1 MSNEIYVK
9 AVLKALDILEHL
21 GKGNQERGCLEIG
34 RQLNMPSSTAHR
46 LLATLEMRGYVRQN
60 TATGGYR
67 LGSRVLDLQ
76 ERVAKDLDI
85 KQIAQPY
92 LLELAQLTRE
102 GCNLGI
108 LDDKE
113 VVHIKRVE
121 SPEVI
126 RASIRTL
133 RFSAFTSAI
142 GQLLL
147 AYLPEGQLAGLLP
160 EELPAQTPNSITD
173 KKAFLDRIQQIKKQ
187 GFSVDNEEGFIG
199 VRAVAVPIL
208 NHRGKVIA
216 GLGVIGPTE
225 RMDLE
230 KIEECRLLLSEA
242 AANISRELGYDEGND
257 Y

>member
-9 AVLKALDILEHL
+9 AVLKALDILEYL
-21 GKGNQERGCLEIG
+21 GKGDQEKGCLEIG

-46 LLATLEMRGYVRQN
+46 LLATLEVRGYVRQD
-60 TATGGYR
+60 TYTGAYR
-67 LGSRVLDLQ
+67 LGSKVLDLQ
-76 ERVAKDLDI
+76 DRVAKNLDI

-92 LLELAQLTRE
+92 LVKLAQLTRE
-102 GCNLGI
+102 SCNLGI

-147 AYLPEGQLAGLLP
+147 AYLPEEQLAEMIP

-173 KKAFLDRIQQIKKQ
+173 KQALLNRMQHIREQ

-208 NHRGKVIA
+208 NHKGKVIA

-225 RMDLE
+225 RMDLDR
-230 KIEECRLLLSEA
+230 IEECRLLLSEA
-242 AANISRELGYDEGND
+242 AASISRELGYDQGND
-257 Y
+257 F